1 MKKLP
6 SVRVILMTI
15 IVSLLTN
22 IIFNYNY
29 SNNKNNIETNNNR
42 QLAYVDMKYELNTI
56 SNIEISSNVIELHSE
71 NVVSDVL
78 IKKVDN
84 SDIYPEYT
92 PIVYDGMTLYELGE
106 KLDRSL
112 KSSLSGYGQTIALYA
127 LKYDV
132 DPYMAVA
139 IMLHETG
146 CASGKCSTLTSSCN
160 NVGGMKGGPTCG
172 NGSYRRFNSLE
183 DGIESFMKNLS
194 NNYIKKG
201 LTTPETINTK
211 YAASTTWA
219 NQVKNY
225 INKIKNS

>member
-15 IVSLLTN
+15 IAIFITNMILTYDN
-22 IIFNYNY
+22 
-29 SNNKNNIETNNNR
+29 SETNNKKMLDNT
-42 QLAYVDMKYELNTI
+42 QAIVFLNKKYEVSSI
-56 SNIEISSNVIELHSE
+56 SNIEISSNVIEVESR

-78 IKKVDN
+78 INKVDN

-92 PIVYDGMTLYELGE
+92 PIVYDGMTLYELGD
-106 KLDRSL
+106 KLDNSL
-112 KSSLSGYGQTIALYA
+112 KSTLSGQGNTIALYSI
-127 LKYDV
+127 KYGV
-132 DPYMAVA
+132 DPYMATA

-146 CASGKCSTLTSSCN
+146 CSSGRCSTLTSQCF
-160 NVGGMKGGPTCG
+160 NVGGMKGGPSCG
-172 NGSYRRFNSLE
+172 NGSYKRFNSLE
-183 DGIESFMKNLS
+183 EGIESFMRNLS

-219 NQVKNY
+219 HQVNNY
-225 INKIKNS
+225 IYKIQNS